1 MTDNKEEFIRLNQ
14 DGSCELVQTVRTPKA
29 ISAALAKRFADGLT
43 LTTKDA
49 FTVKYGTEAINTHI
63 ITNGKQPL
71 CVAALPALNLLTH
84 WELGNNG
91 VLTPRFLNRDHDLHG
106 KLMYAPAIW
115 KLPPGMQIMF
125 CTEVQPDE
133 GIWISSYQ
141 KSWLLAFNERKQAY
155 LLPLPNLYDDA
166 SVCMGEFDGKGG
178 TLQASFEKAALQFY
192 GAGWN
197 ADLSEDVK
205 EPSKRMFRFG
215 AASQGGLSQL
225 PFVPFVTEYEWE
237 EDCRRIGTVV
247 SGMIGGLL

>member
-49 FTVKYGTEAINTHI
+49 FTVKYGTEVINTHI
-63 ITNGKQPL
+63 LTNGKQTF
-71 CVAALPALNLLTH
+71 CVAELPALNLLTH

-125 CTEVQPDE
+125 CTEVHPD
-133 GIWISSYQ
+133 GNDWISSYL

-155 LLPLPNLYDDA
+155 LLPLPNIYDDA
-166 SVCMGEFDGKGG
+166 SVCMGDFDGKGG

-205 EPSKRMFRFG
+205 EPSRRMFRFG

-225 PFVPFVTEYEWE
+225 PFVMDYAWE
-237 EDCRRIGTVV
+237 EDCQRIGTVV